1 MFLLHVF
8 IMTTLGQLLGEL
20 QEVERSLFR
29 QYERTLQRISC
40 AETNCIFNQ
49 TVRNNKNPKL
59 YSQSIYTQR
68 VQKLVVIGATSGF
81 AICTDTPL

>member
-1 MFLLHVF
+1 
-8 IMTTLGQLLGEL
+8 MTTLGQLLGEL

-49 TVRNNKNPKL
+49 TCLTEELLPKNKICNKE
-59 YSQSIYTQR
+59 
-68 VQKLVVIGATSGF
+68 VIF
-81 AICTDTPL
+81 C